1 MLVIYRAQ
9 GTPDAEGKVR
19 LEPETLGPNDPI
31 PNDALWID
39 MIDPTPKED
48 GKVEQHLGVFIP
60 TREDMSDIEPS
71 ELLYTE
77 NNVRY
82 LTIRLFHNVEND
94 YPEIAGVGFILRDQI
109 LHTVRYVRPMAFQ
122 IFANRCARG
131 HVPTPEAILAG
142 LIEAI
147 IDRAADVLQASGERI
162 DAVSHRVFNA
172 NHEPGSRNAEYQD
185 NLRSLGRQGDLISKV
200 RECLVS
206 IERVLLFLTV
216 AYRTA
221 RVPLVLR
228 EEVRTTLRDLQSL
241 EEHATFL
248 TQKIQFLLDA
258 TLGLVNLEQNNIIK
272 LFSVMAVIFMPPT
285 LIASIYGMNFKY
297 MPELETEWG
306 YPIALLAM
314 VAAAVFPYAF
324 FRWKKWL

>member
-9 GTPDAEGKVR
+9 GSPDAEGRVR
-19 LEPETLGPNDPI
+19 LEPDILGPNDSI

-39 MIDPTPKED
+39 MVEPTPKED
-48 GKVEQHLGVFIP
+48 GKVEQHLGVYIP

-82 LTIRLFHNVEND
+82 LTMRLFHNVEAD
-94 YPEIAGVGFILRDQI
+94 LPEIAGVGFILRDNV
-109 LHTVRYVRPMAFQ
+109 LVTVRYVRPLAFQ
-122 IFANRCARG
+122 MFTNRCARG
-131 HVPTPEAILAG
+131 QVPTPEAILAG

-162 DAVSHRVFNA
+162 DAVSHRVFHVK
-172 NHEPGSRNAEYQD
+172 HEPGSRNEEYQE
-185 NLRSLGRQGDLISKV
+185 NLRSLGRQGDLLSKV

-221 RVPLVLR
+221 RVPLALR

-258 TLGLVNLEQNNIIK
+258 TLGLVNLEQNNLIK

-285 LIASIYGMNFKY
+285 LIASIYGMNFKN
-297 MPELETEWG
+297 MPELDTAWG
-306 YPIALLAM
+306 YPAALVAM
-314 VAAAVFPYAF
+314 VAAGLFPYLF